1 MSDTAGLE
9 PPKRKRGR
17 PPGQKMRTAA
27 EHLRHTHFSFLRAVM
42 QGIDLRKSWQL
53 SLVYEGGPD
62 DERHFAARLRE
73 LLSTVR
79 LAAGQRGLHQHAE
92 LALAG
97 LDLVAPIPKPTAKPA
112 VAPAAAPL
120 VTAPSSSI
128 PGLDEWVEQRCAELG
143 IDIDFQ
149 SQAEWLAEYEEEF
162 NLDQPAAR
170 LPATSIPDT
179 TLPSPPPPLS
189 PSRAVALPPLD
200 RRLEALNHLTYEL
213 AKPPALTDLLSA
225 WLSEDL
231 ARRLASTTVNGR
243 TLPLLTVG
251 NLIAFVNLYHYR
263 WWTHVPRLGE
273 ERASRLME
281 WLTPLARALD
291 NPIKE
296 ISRRPLQVLSLQLQE
311 SLSKIQDRR
320 RYGIVPLDRLA
331 VPPELDGSRG
341 DFRLEG
347 KNTLGANTDLEAIL
361 AWLRRY
367 EGSPRTQVSNARI
380 VERFYLWCINV
391 KRKAMSSLVVGDFF
405 DYSQFMANPPANW
418 VQERRVTREMAEWR
432 PFKGPLSPTS
442 IKLNFS
448 VISAMHVSLRRTGY
462 LRADG
467 SDNVLPS
474 VRLPYMRMNI
484 DRTFTD
490 AQWHWLMTCWKEMYL
505 PVGPKR
511 LLDSDEQQLLPDE
524 AHPDQAFLRA
534 AFLRRTRLALE
545 LGSTTGLRLI
555 EFVTTRR
562 GAITHQVIEGE
573 AVWLMKVDGK
583 GKKNREVL
591 VFDDIMD
598 LLTQHHED
606 MKRAGTAYNAGN
618 PFMRKLRIP
627 NAAASTTT
635 LPSPTDQEADAAPA
649 VALPAS
655 VVLPDSNSPSL
666 PGDPPGFD
674 PAKQPLLGAL
684 RHAPPRKKLDKLGLL
699 VPDDT
704 APVNTD
710 NHGSLDPV
718 ALHQSLKRFL
728 DHCADRAIASGKK
741 IEEQELRRASAH
753 WLRHFFAN
761 SAINDGVNQTALQ
774 EMMGHSSLAITSVY
788 TRQNRTR
795 LLDGMKTLRRRG

>member
-1 MSDTAGLE
+1 MSNTAGHE

-17 PPGQKMRTAA
+17 PPGQKMRIAA
-27 EHLRHTHFSFLRAVM
+27 EQLRHTHFSFLRAVM
-42 QGIDLRKSWQL
+42 QGIDLRKAWQR

-79 LAAGQRGLHQHAE
+79 LAACERGLQQRAE

-97 LDLVAPIPKPTAKPA
+97 LDLVAPRPKPTTDLAIA
-112 VAPAAAPL
+112 RAAASP
-120 VTAPSSSI
+120 VPAPTSSI
-128 PGLDEWVEQRCAELG
+128 PDLDEWIEQRCAALG
-143 IDIDFQ
+143 IDVDFQ
-149 SQAEWLAEYEEEF
+149 SQAEWLAEYEQEF
-162 NLDQPAAR
+162 NLDQPAAQ

-179 TLPSPPPPLS
+179 TLPSPLS
-189 PSRAVALPPLD
+189 PPRQSRAVALPPLD
-200 RRLEALNHLTYEL
+200 KRLEALNHLTSEL
-213 AKPPALTDLLSA
+213 AKPPALTDPLSA
-225 WLSEDL
+225 WLSSDL
-231 ARRLASTTVNGR
+231 AKRLAGTTVNGKS
-243 TLPLLTVG
+243 LPLMTVG

-263 WWTHVPRLGE
+263 WWAHVPRLGE
-273 ERASRLME
+273 ERAGRLME
-281 WLTPLARALD
+281 WLTPLAQSLD

-296 ISRRPLQVLSLQLQE
+296 ISRRPLQVLTMQLQE
-311 SLSKIQDRR
+311 RLATIQSAR

-341 DFRLEG
+341 HFRLEG
-347 KNTLGANTDLEAIL
+347 MNTLGANTDLEAIL

-405 DYSQFMANPPANW
+405 DYSQFMANPPADW
-418 VQERRVTREMAEWR
+418 VQKRRVTREMAEWR

-448 VISAMHVSLRRTGY
+448 VISAMHVNLRRTGY

-467 SDNVLPS
+467 SENVLPS
-474 VRLPYMRMNI
+474 VRLPYLRMNI

-490 AQWHWLMTCWKEMYL
+490 TQWHWLMTCWKEMYL

-511 LLDSDEQQLLPDE
+511 LLDSDEQLILPDE
-524 AHPDQAFLRA
+524 NHPDQAFLRA

-545 LGSTTGLRLI
+545 LGATTGLRLI

-562 GAITHQVIEGE
+562 GAITRQVVDGE
-573 AVWLMKVDGK
+573 AVWLMKVEGK

-591 VFDDIMD
+591 LFDDIME
-598 LLTQHHED
+598 LLNQHHED
-606 MKRAGTAYNAGN
+606 MKRAGTAYNSDN
-618 PFMRKLRIP
+618 DFLRKLRIP
-627 NAAASTTT
+627 NAAASTTA
-635 LPSPTDQEADAAPA
+635 LPSPAGRDASADRA
-649 VALPAS
+649 VALPCPL
-655 VVLPDSNSPSL
+655 VLSGSSSPTL

-684 RHAPPRKKLDKLGLL
+684 RHAPPRRKLDKRGLL
-699 VPDDT
+699 VNDET
-704 APVNTD
+704 APVNAD
-710 NHGSLDPV
+710 SYGSLDPV

-728 DHCADRAIASGKK
+728 DECADRAMASGKAVD
-741 IEEQELRRASAH
+741 EQELRRASAH

-761 SAINDGVNQTALQ
+761 SAINDGVDPTAVQ

-788 TRQNRTR
+788 TRQTRTR
-795 LLDGMKTLRRRG
+795 LLEGMKALRRRE

>member
-1 MSDTAGLE
+1 MSDTAGLQ

-17 PPGQKMRTAA
+17 PPGQKMRIAA
-27 EHLRHTHFSFLRAVM
+27 EQLRHTHFSFLRAVM
-42 QGIDLRKSWQL
+42 QGIDLRKAWQL

-79 LAAGQRGLHQHAE
+79 LAASERGLQQRAE
-92 LALAG
+92 LALAS
-97 LDLVAPIPKPTAKPA
+97 LDFVAPKPKPTSALA
-112 VAPAAAPL
+112 IAPAAASAIP
-120 VTAPSSSI
+120 APSSAI
-128 PGLDEWVEQRCAELG
+128 PNLDEWVEQRCAALG
-143 IDIDFQ
+143 INVDFQ

-162 NLDQPAAR
+162 NLDQPAVQ

-179 TLPSPPPPLS
+179 ALPSPPPP
-189 PSRAVALPPLD
+189 PSQSRSVGLPPLD
-200 RRLEALNHLTYEL
+200 KRLEALNQLTTEL
-213 AKPPALTDLLSA
+213 AKPPALADPLSSWLSA
-225 WLSEDL
+225 DL
-231 ARRLASTTVNGR
+231 ARRLAGATVNGR
-243 TLPLLTVG
+243 TVPLMTVG

-263 WWTHVPRLGE
+263 WWGHVPRLGE
-273 ERASRLME
+273 ERAARLME
-281 WLTPLARALD
+281 WLTPLAHALG

-296 ISRRPLQVLSLQLQE
+296 ISRRPLQVLTLQLQE
-311 SLSKIQDRR
+311 RLSKIQGPS

-347 KNTLGANTDLEAIL
+347 KNTLGANTDLEAIM

-391 KRKAMSSLVVGDFF
+391 KRKPMSSLVVGDFF
-405 DYSQFMANPPANW
+405 DYSQFMANPPADW
-418 VQERRVTREMAEWR
+418 VQKRRVTREMAEWR

-448 VISAMHVSLRRTGY
+448 VISAMHANLRRTGY

-467 SDNVLPS
+467 SENVLPS

-490 AQWHWLMTCWKEMYL
+490 VQWHWLMTCWKQMYL
-505 PVGPKR
+505 AVGPKR
-511 LLDSDEQQLLPDE
+511 IHDSDEQQILPDDT
-524 AHPDQAFLRA
+524 HPDQVFLRA

-562 GAITHQVIEGE
+562 GAITHQVIDGE
-573 AVWLMKVDGK
+573 PVWLMNVDGK

-598 LLTQHHED
+598 LLDQHHKD

-618 PFMRKLRIP
+618 TFLRKLRIP
-627 NAAASTTT
+627 NAAASITAN
-635 LPSPTDQEADAAPA
+635 PSPTGQASDSDPAAAPPS
-649 VALPAS
+649 PAF
-655 VVLPDSNSPSL
+655 LPDNNSPSL

-674 PAKQPLLGAL
+674 PAKQPLIGAL
-684 RHAPPRKKLDKLGLL
+684 RHAPPRKKLNKLGLL
-699 VPDDT
+699 VHDDSV
-704 APVNTD
+704 PVNTD

-728 DHCADRAIASGKK
+728 DDCANRAIASGNTVN
-741 IEEQELRRASAH
+741 EQELRRASAH

-761 SAINDGVNQTALQ
+761 SAINDGVNPTAVQ

-795 LLDGMKTLRRRG
+795 LLEGMKALRRRD